1 MILDLLELLGS
12 IGIEVLRPGE
22 DRAGGYFVEANV
34 GQCLEELV
42 PIDEPCSLLLDKG
55 GVPLGG
61 VMLLLCVK
69 GGEVLVVTVCE
80 LE

>member
-1 MILDLLELLGS
+1 MILDLLEFLGS

-55 GVPLGG
+55 GAPGWCDALI
-61 VMLLLCVK
+61 
-69 GGEVLVVTVCE
+69 VCQGW
-80 LE
+80 